1 MLTIDPVA
9 FDPAS
14 ITAET
19 DAFNRQLEATLAAA
33 PKTHQVAPEISRA
46 ARAEGRTIFPLGGP
60 APGSEWRETPTPLG
74 RVRVTPAPGAAA
86 GVFIHIHGGGWTIGA
101 PDQTDLWCQYLARK
115 AGVAVVSIPYRLAPE
130 NPWPAPADDAEAG
143 ALWVL
148 ENAAQLFG
156 TDRIAIGGESAG
168 AHLAA
173 VTLGRLK
180 RRGLAGRI
188 HAALMHYGVFDLAM
202 TPSMANWGA
211 RQLILSTPTIDWF
224 VKNLIADDEK
234 LTADP
239 DASPLRADL
248 AGMPPALFQCGT
260 NDPLLD
266 DTLFMAAR
274 WQAAGASAALTL
286 YPGGVHAFD
295 MFDLAIAREARA
307 AAAAFLKARLSA

>member
-1 MLTIDPVA
+1 MTIDPAA
-9 FDPAS
+9 FDSAAV
-14 ITAET
+14 TAET
-19 DAFNRQLEATLAAA
+19 AAFNRQLEATLAAA
-33 PKTHQVAPEISRA
+33 PKTHEVAPAASRA
-46 ARAEGRTIFPLGGP
+46 ARAEGRSIFPHGGP
-60 APGSEWRETPTPLG
+60 APGSEWREAPTHPG
-74 RVRVTPAPGAAA
+74 RVRVTPAPGEAA

-101 PDQTDLWCQYLARK
+101 ADQADLWCQYLARE

-148 ENAAQLFG
+148 ENAARLFG

-180 RRGLAGRI
+180 ARGLGGRI

-211 RQLILSTPTIDWF
+211 RQLILSTPTIAWF
-224 VKNLIADDEK
+224 VKNLIAGDGS
-234 LTADP
+234 LAADAA
-239 DASPLRADL
+239 ASPIRADL
-248 AGMPPALFQCGT
+248 SGMPPALFQCGT

-274 WQAAGASAALTL
+274 WLAAGAKAELNL
-286 YPGGVHAFD
+286 YPGGAHAFD

-307 AAAAFLKARLSA
+307 AAARFLKARLAA